1 MSKSWRYALHRT
13 DHSFTAQHSYLATVR
28 TEGRV
33 DLASAGYIACVALL
47 SIWKV
52 YDNVFSEGQTHGIA
66 SRLNNPQL
74 LSIGDICPD

>member
-1 MSKSWRYALHRT
+1 M
-13 DHSFTAQHSYLATVR
+13 
-28 TEGRV
+28 
-33 DLASAGYIACVALL
+33 ASAGYIACVALL